1 MSKHAIQTRKYAA
14 FRQITLGR
22 SGELLYH
29 WFPSLGSNARPSHPS
44 IATRSTG
51 MQAILDYLKLGGD
64 RLDTEI
70 AAATGMSLDTVRVSV
85 TDLHARGEVMVCRS
99 IRYQDGQEVDSIL
112 CRISGYIPPKA
123 PGRKPSR

>member
-1 MSKHAIQTRKYAA
+1 
-14 FRQITLGR
+14 
-22 SGELLYH
+22 
-29 WFPSLGSNARPSHPS
+29 
-44 IATRSTG
+44 